1 MFIYSMKASTLKFF
15 SVMVLCVIALVTLIA
30 FIPNYDTTVSIPI
43 SSAVGSEAGISFD
56 KIKTNE
62 DRIAFLGQ
70 FGWLVSQE
78 PVEEAEITIPA
89 EFDRVFTGYN
99 ELQKKQGLDLSKYKR
114 KGMTRYTY
122 EVTNYDGYDG
132 RVLANVIVYRNKVVG
147 GDISS
152 ADVNGFVHGFDR
164 NIK

>member
-1 MFIYSMKASTLKFF
+1 MFVYSMKASTLKFL
-15 SVMVLCVIALVTLIA
+15 SVTVLCVIALITLIA
-30 FIPNYDTTVSIPI
+30 LVPDYNTPVISIPT
-43 SSAVGSEAGISFD
+43 GSGTSITFD

-62 DRIAFLGQ
+62 DRIAFLAQ
-70 FGWLVSQE
+70 FGWQVSEQ
-78 PVEEAEITIPA
+78 PTEEAEITIPA

-122 EVTNYDGYDG
+122 EVDNYDGYDG
-132 RVLANVIVYRNKVVG
+132 KVLANLIVYRNKVVG
-147 GDISS
+147 GDICS
-152 ADVNGFVHGFDR
+152 ADINGFVHGFDR

>member
-1 MFIYSMKASTLKFF
+1 MKASTLKFF

-30 FIPNYDTTVSIPI
+30 FIPGYDTPVISIP
-43 SSAVGSEAGISFD
+43 VGSESGITFD

-70 FGWLVSQE
+70 FGWLVSDQ

-122 EVTNYDGYDG
+122 EVSNYDGYDG

-147 GDISS
+147 GDICS

>member
-30 FIPNYDTTVSIPI
+30 FIPDYDTPAISIP
-43 SSAVGSEAGISFD
+43 VGSEGGITFD

-70 FGWLVSQE
+70 FGWLVSE
-78 PVEEAEITIPA
+78 EAVEEAEITIPA

-132 RVLANVIVYRNKVVG
+132 RVLANLLVYRGKVVG
-147 GDISS
+147 GDICS
-152 ADVNGFVHGFDR
+152 ADVNGFVHGFDCS
-164 NIK
+164 IK